1 MKELTPIL
9 VLEDD
14 LNMLETLCGV
24 LRYHNYDARSADN
37 PETAIQ
43 MVKIIPFQLI
53 VSDIRMAGPTDGLGA
68 IRAIKRFRPQV
79 KVVMITGYADDK
91 ACREAI
97 ELMVDDYVHKPVK
110 LPVLIEVVQRV
121 LQPPKKQ
128 FSPLTGLRSL
138 LAVPLQLMNQ
148 AKAHK
153 VQRMLGLLEQE
164 KQKVLQAFFVAL
176 RAKGLSKS
184 AALELWDHLE
194 KLESNWIH
202 LPETPTE
209 EALQALGVAYRKV
222 FERLAYFEKT
232 GNVAS
237 SPERSSGA
245 VTRAGFATMVEQAQ
259 AGRLG
264 QDELLLLLEARLQ
277 PDKARQLA
285 PSMQDLLRHMTP

>member
-1 MKELTPIL
+1 MPIL

-24 LRYHNYDARSADN
+24 LHYHEYDPRAADN

-43 MVKIIPFQLI
+43 MVKIIPFKL
-53 VSDIRMAGPTDGLGA
+53 VLSDIRMAGPTDGLGA

-97 ELMVDDYVHKPVK
+97 ELMVDDYVHKPIK

-121 LQPPKKQ
+121 LQPPKRQ

-138 LAVPLQLMNQ
+138 LAVPMQFMSQ
-148 AKAHK
+148 AKAQK
-153 VQRMLGLLEQE
+153 VQRMLALLEQE
-164 KQKVLQAFFVAL
+164 KQKVLLAFFVAL

-184 AALELWDHLE
+184 ASLELWDHLE
-194 KLESNWIH
+194 KLEGNWLQ

-209 EALQALGVAYRKV
+209 EALQALGVDYRKV

-237 SPERSSGA
+237 SPERSSRA
-245 VTRAGFATMVEQAQ
+245 VKRSGFAAMVEQAQ
-259 AGRLG
+259 AGRVG
-264 QDELLLLLEARLQ
+264 RDELLLLLEARLR
-277 PDKARQLA
+277 PDMASALSPELLQLLQQMA
-285 PSMQDLLRHMTP
+285 P